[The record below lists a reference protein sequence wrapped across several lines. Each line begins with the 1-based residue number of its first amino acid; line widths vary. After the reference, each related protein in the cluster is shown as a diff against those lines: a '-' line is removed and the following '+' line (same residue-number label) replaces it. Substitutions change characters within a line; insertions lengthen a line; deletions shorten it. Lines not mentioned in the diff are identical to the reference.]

1 MSGIEQQQAA
11 HRVAAREPAAQEA
24 TVPADEWATVL
35 WDDPVTLRPYVVRV
49 LMRRFGH
56 SAAHADEL
64 TTQAEREGRAAVA
77 HGAREEQ
84 EMHVAGLHADGLVAT
99 LERMPGGGQ

>member
-1 MSGIEQQQAA
+1 MNATDAQVGAEAA
-11 HRVAAREPAAQEA
+11 AVEDAAPLAG
-24 TVPADEWATVL
+24 DEWATVL

-56 SAAHADEL
+56 SAARADAL
-64 TTQAEREGRAAVA
+64 TSQAELEGRAVVA

-99 LERMPGGGQ
+99 LERMPGGAQ

>member
-1 MSGIEQQQAA
+1 MS
-11 HRVAAREPAAQEA
+11 EA
-24 TVPADEWATVL
+24 DDRHDTELGTTALEAPLGGDWATML
-35 WDDPVTLRPYVVRV
+35 WDDPVTLQPYVARV

-56 SAAHADEL
+56 TRAR
-64 TTQAEREGRAAVA
+64 AERLIEQIERDGRAAVA

-99 LERMPGGGQ
+99 LERLG